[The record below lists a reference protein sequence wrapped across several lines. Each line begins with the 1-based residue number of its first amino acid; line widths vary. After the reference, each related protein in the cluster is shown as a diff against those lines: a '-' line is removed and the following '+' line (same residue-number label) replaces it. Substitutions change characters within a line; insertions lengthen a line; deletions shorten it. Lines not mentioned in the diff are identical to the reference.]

1 MLNMEIRT
9 VNKLIN
15 SNIDATTIEKNT
27 GVDASS
33 IRRIRRGERTVE
45 KLSFEKGI
53 ALYNYQKGLEVMY
66 KAIEVKDQNNI
77 ALIDRLGQF
86 FTDIEN
92 DGNNHFNVDYALLN
106 EVKHDNGKT
115 YYEVEIFRT
124 EEVPFDEEV
133 TEDNIGALESKW
145 IEIDQSGDNYIESI
159 FFENEEDAKDYI
171 KFVLKG
177 YNTFKAV
184 AKAIGLIE

>member
-1 MLNMEIRT
+1 MLNMEIQT

-77 ALIDRLGQF
+77 VLIDSLGQF

-145 IEIDQSGDNYIESI
+145 IEVDQPGDNYIESV
-159 FFENEEDAKDYI
+159 FFENEEDAKSYI
-171 KFVLKG
+171 NFVLKG

>member
-1 MLNMEIRT
+1 MLNMEIQT

-77 ALIDRLGQF
+77 VLIDSLGQF

-124 EEVPFDEEV
+124 EEVLFDEEV

-145 IEIDQSGDNYIESI
+145 IEVNQQGDNYIESI
-159 FFENEEDAKDYI
+159 FFENEEDAKSYI
-171 KFVLKG
+171 NFVLKG
-177 YNTFKAV
+177 FSTFKAV

>member
-1 MLNMEIRT
+1 MLNMEIQT

-77 ALIDRLGQF
+77 VLIDSLGQF

-133 TEDNIGALESKW
+133 TEDNIGALEFKW
-145 IEIDQSGDNYIESI
+145 IEVDQSGDNYIESI
-159 FFENEEDAKDYI
+159 FFENEEDAKSYI
-171 KFVLKG
+171 NFVLKG

>member
-1 MLNMEIRT
+1 
-9 VNKLIN
+9 
-15 SNIDATTIEKNT
+15 
-27 GVDASS
+27 
-33 IRRIRRGERTVE
+33 
-45 KLSFEKGI
+45 
-53 ALYNYQKGLEVMY
+53 
-66 KAIEVKDQNNI
+66 
-77 ALIDRLGQF
+77 
-86 FTDIEN
+86 
-92 DGNNHFNVDYALLN
+92 ALLN

-145 IEIDQSGDNYIESI
+145 IEVDQPGDNYIESV
-159 FFENEEDAKDYI
+159 FFENEEDAKSYI
-171 KFVLKG
+171 NFVLKG